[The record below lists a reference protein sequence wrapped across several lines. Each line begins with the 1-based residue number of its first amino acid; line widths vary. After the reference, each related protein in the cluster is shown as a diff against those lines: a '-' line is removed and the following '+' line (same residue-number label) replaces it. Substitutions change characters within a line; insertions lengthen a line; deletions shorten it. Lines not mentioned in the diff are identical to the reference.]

1 MGGAPVTFTLAVMK
15 PVLLAT
21 ITLLFPSIGLAQ
33 TLCSSGEIDYFS
45 CMVAHEKIVSV
56 CGNIANGEVKKDSWL
71 QYRFGKPGAIELAYP
86 KEKQASVRQFE
97 GNYFS
102 RYNVIDLRFI
112 NDSTLYGVDLNDT
125 YSGDDAKKRPRPTGG
140 VSVQVE
146 KAKGRRIE
154 CQKADAGKYFEV
166 FSLLNSSL
174 RNYNGETDF
183 LHQFHNRASR

>member
-1 MGGAPVTFTLAVMK
+1 MLAVMK
-15 PVLLAT
+15 PAHLAT

-33 TLCSSGEIDYFS
+33 TLCRLGEIDYFS
-45 CMVAHEKIVSV
+45 CKVAHEKIVSV
-56 CGNIANGEVKKDSWL
+56 CGNIANGEVMEDSWL
-71 QYRFGKPGAIELAYP
+71 QYRFGKVGAIELTYP
-86 KEKQASVRQFE
+86 KERQASARKFE

-112 NDSTLYGVDLNDT
+112 NESTLYGVDLNNT
-125 YSGDDAKKRPRPTGG
+125 YRGGDAKNRHRPTGG

-146 KAKGRRIE
+146 KAKGIRIE
-154 CQKADAGKYFEV
+154 CQKADTGKYFEI
-166 FSLLNSSL
+166 FSLLNSTL